1 MTNDQF
7 TPTNPT
13 GMKRNPLLL
22 ILITVILAICLQP
35 ALQAQPP
42 RAINPPSPYA
52 HWRTYRGTADAL
64 QYSSLRQIDTTN
76 VHRLQPAWTYRTG
89 DAGERTNIECNPI
102 IIDGTMYVTS
112 PQLDLIALD
121 AATGKEQWRFKP
133 PNEASGV
140 NRGVTHWEQGQRIL
154 YGAGTCLYAL
164 DVRSGQPVAAFGENG
179 RIDLRKD
186 LGTDPASLSIS
197 LTTPGIIYQ
206 DLLIIGSATG
216 EGYNAS
222 PGHIRAYDLRSGE
235 LSWIFHTLPQPNTFG
250 HDTWQW
256 QAGENYGGTNNWGG
270 LSLDEARG
278 VVYVATGSPTY
289 DFYGANRRGE
299 NLFSNCVIALDATTG
314 HRKWHYQAVHH
325 DLWDYDLACAPT
337 LMTIPHRGQ
346 EVDVLVQ
353 PTKMGTLIVLDRETG
368 QPLTDTQE
376 TPVPASDVPGEQ
388 AHPTQP
394 MQSNLVI
401 VQQGL
406 EEDRLTNISP
416 EAQAYA
422 RQEFAKY
429 RNEGFFTPPSQR
441 GTLAM
446 PSTRGG
452 FGWGGVSYDP
462 ENQVLYATANEV
474 ALILKINP
482 VEEAGT
488 KLPVRHAGEIA
499 RAENQLGKNL
509 YLTNCSNCH
518 GAQRQGV
525 PNAFPALTGLRERL
539 KRSQVARIITKG
551 KGSMPAHPQFSA
563 QQLENLVD
571 FLFDTNTVRL
581 PAEAPPARAPDR
593 YVLDG
598 FKLFLDQ
605 EGYPATRPPWG
616 TLNAVDMTTF
626 ELLWKVPLGAYPE
639 LLARGIPPTGTQH
652 FGGCVATAGGLV
664 FAGGSADAK
673 FRAFSTATGEVLWE
687 TQLPAGGYATPAVY
701 AVGGRQYVVIAAGGG
716 NRNGT
721 PSGDAYVAFALPE

>member
-1 MTNDQF
+1 
-7 TPTNPT
+7 
-13 GMKRNPLLL
+13 MKRILLL
-22 ILITVILAICLQP
+22 FSVTIGTLVLC
-35 ALQAQPP
+35 AQYVLKNEPP
-42 RAINPPSPYA
+42 ETTSPDPYA

-76 VHRLQPAWTYRTG
+76 VQQLQPAWTYRTG
-89 DAGERTNIECNPI
+89 DAGERTTIECNPI
-102 IIDGTMYVTS
+102 IINDLMYVTS

-121 AATGKEQWRFKP
+121 AATGAERWRFQP
-133 PNEASGV
+133 PADASGV
-140 NRGVTHWEQGQRIL
+140 NRGVTYWADGSDQRIL
-154 YGAGTCLYAL
+154 YGAGAMLYAL
-164 DVRSGQPVAAFGENG
+164 DAQHGQAVAAFGKNG
-179 RIDLRKD
+179 RVDQRENLD
-186 LGTDPASLSIS
+186 ADPASLSIS
-197 LTTPGIIYQ
+197 LTTPGIIYG

-222 PGHIRAYDLRSGE
+222 PGHIRAYDVRSGALE
-235 LSWIFHTLPQPNTFG
+235 WIFHTLPKPGAFG

-256 QAGENYGGTNNWGG
+256 QADENYGGTNNWGG

-289 DFYGANRRGE
+289 DFYGANRHGE
-299 NLFSNCVIALDATTG
+299 NLFGNCVIALDAVTG
-314 HRKWHYQAVHH
+314 RRKWHYQAVHH

-346 EVDVLVQ
+346 DVDVLVQ

-368 QPLTDTQE
+368 QPLTDNQE

-394 MQSNLVI
+394 VQSDLVI
-401 VQQGL
+401 VEQGL
-406 EEDRLTNISP
+406 EKDRLTNISP

-429 RNEGFFTPPSQR
+429 RNDGFFTPPSR
-441 GTLAM
+441 EGTLTM

-452 FGWGGVSYDP
+452 FGWGGASYDP
-462 ENQVLYATANEV
+462 ANQMLYATANEV

-482 VEEAGT
+482 VAEAGADQT
-488 KLPVRHAGEIA
+488 MGHEGKLIA
-499 RAENQLGKNL
+499 AVNQEGRSL

-539 KRSQVARIITKG
+539 ERPQVATIISQG
-551 KGSMPAHPQFSA
+551 KGTMPAHPQFSEP
-563 QQLENLVD
+563 QLENLID
-571 FLFDTNTVRL
+571 FLFEVTTNTPVKT
-581 PAEAPPARAPDR
+581 PPTETPDR

-626 ELLWKVPLGAYPE
+626 KLLWKVPLGAYPE
-639 LLARGIPPTGTQH
+639 LLARGVPPTGTQH

-664 FAGGSADAK
+664 FVGGSADEK
-673 FRAFSTATGEVLWE
+673 FRAFSAATGKVLWE
-687 TQLPAGGYATPAVY
+687 AQLPAGGYATPSVY
-701 AVGGRQYVVIAAGGG
+701 AVNGRQYVVIAAGGG

-721 PSGDAYVAFALPE
+721 PSGDTYAAFALP